1 MKTPPLSHTLHRQH
15 LRVTGIVQ
23 GVGFRPFVYNLA
35 QSLNLSGLVGNDNQG
50 VFIEIEGDFTS
61 IEHFLEMLAHHP
73 PPLAHIESVSRTAQE
88 PLGTTGF
95 TIVHS
100 QQQPD
105 AHTLVSP
112 DLCVCDDC
120 LAELRNPADRRYGYP
135 FINCTNCGPR
145 LTIIRDL
152 PYDRPLTTM
161 AGFPMCAD
169 CQREYDDPTHRR
181 FHAQPNACP
190 VCGPRIWYVRDD
202 TTDEQDAIHRVKEA
216 FQQGKII
223 AIKGLGGFHLACD
236 ATNNS
241 AIQTLRERKGRV
253 DKPFAVMLRD
263 LDAVRRYADVSASE
277 EALLTSRQRPI
288 VLLNRKEQTGLSPLV
303 APHNHAIGVMLPYTP
318 LHHLLLDD
326 TPLVMTS
333 ANYSG
338 DPLVKD
344 NDEAQQK
351 LSHLADAFLLHNRD
365 IQVRC
370 DDSVVRVIQQQ
381 EIPLRRSRGYAP
393 FPVHLPFPVKPILAV
408 GGELKATFCV
418 TNEQH
423 AILSQHIGDMDNLE
437 TLHAFEDSVAHYL
450 RLFRVQP
457 EAVVCDL
464 HPRYLSSGW
473 AERYAESQRIP
484 LIKVQHHHAHLAAVM
499 AENGLGST
507 ETVLGFCFDGT
518 GYSPDHTIWGGEVL
532 RTTYRDYQRLAYLKP
547 IPLAGGDAAVK
558 NPYRLALAYL
568 WSSGLEWDEGLP
580 CVQVVSAQ
588 EKRILRRQLERGINT
603 VLTSSMGRLFDA
615 IASLIGVR
623 HSVTYEAQAAVELES
638 RVDRSVRDTPY
649 CFEWVESAGSLVLD
663 PSPLLQSVIAD
674 LRANVPVG
682 VMAARFHLAIADMI
696 VQIGL
701 HFRAKTGIDTI
712 ALSGGVFQNATLLE
726 KTIQHLEAQHL
737 KVIHHR
743 IVPSNDGGIALGQA
757 VLASVL

>member
-1 MKTPPLSHTLHRQH
+1 
-15 LRVTGIVQ
+15 
-23 GVGFRPFVYNLA
+23 
-35 QSLNLSGLVGNDNQG
+35 
-50 VFIEIEGDFTS
+50 
-61 IEHFLEMLAHHP
+61 
-73 PPLAHIESVSRTAQE
+73 
-88 PLGTTGF
+88 
-95 TIVHS
+95 
-100 QQQPD
+100 
-105 AHTLVSP
+105 
-112 DLCVCDDC
+112 
-120 LAELRNPADRRYGYP
+120 
-135 FINCTNCGPR
+135 
-145 LTIIRDL
+145 
-152 PYDRPLTTM
+152 
-161 AGFPMCAD
+161 
-169 CQREYDDPTHRR
+169 
-181 FHAQPNACP
+181 
-190 VCGPRIWYVRDD
+190 
-202 TTDEQDAIHRVKEA
+202 
-216 FQQGKII
+216 
-223 AIKGLGGFHLACD
+223 
-236 ATNNS
+236 
-241 AIQTLRERKGRV
+241 
-253 DKPFAVMLRD
+253 
-263 LDAVRRYADVSASE
+263 
-277 EALLTSRQRPI
+277 
-288 VLLNRKEQTGLSPLV
+288 
-303 APHNHAIGVMLPYTP
+303 
-318 LHHLLLDD
+318 
-326 TPLVMTS
+326 
-333 ANYSG
+333 
-338 DPLVKD
+338 
-344 NDEAQQK
+344 
-351 LSHLADAFLLHNRD
+351 
-365 IQVRC
+365 
-370 DDSVVRVIQQQ
+370 
-381 EIPLRRSRGYAP
+381 
-393 FPVHLPFPVKPILAV
+393 
-408 GGELKATFCV
+408 
-418 TNEQH
+418 
-423 AILSQHIGDMDNLE
+423 
-437 TLHAFEDSVAHYL
+437 VAHYL